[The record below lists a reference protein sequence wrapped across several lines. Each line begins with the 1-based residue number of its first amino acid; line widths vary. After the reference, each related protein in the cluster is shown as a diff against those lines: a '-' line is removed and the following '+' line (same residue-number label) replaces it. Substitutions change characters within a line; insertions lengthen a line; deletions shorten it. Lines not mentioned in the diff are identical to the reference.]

1 MKKFIAYELRNLD
14 VDRDLPFYGD
24 KLPEFKNVKDVLSSL
39 KESTSSLEFKVNQE
53 IFGKDPEKE
62 FKKLLDFWIHN
73 CIDTICSHF
82 STFLRRY
89 YSDNYIGCYE
99 NSFAHIDS
107 DAKCVYSDAKIAINA
122 YDVVGNMTFD
132 DYFDMIALLDEE
144 NEEIIKEY
152 VKMMKPILDNHSL
165 NINSH
170 MLNDYV
176 LSKINSS
183 TIPKRKK
190 LNAHWSP
197 NPKDYDHLDDFSFM
211 KTMNQ
216 LF

>member
-1 MKKFIAYELRNLD
+1 MKKFISYELRDLD

-39 KESTSSLEFKVNQE
+39 KGSTSSLEFKVNQE

-82 STFLRRY
+82 STFLGR
-89 YSDNYIGCYE
+89 YSDNHIDCYE
-99 NSFAHIDS
+99 NSFVHIDS
-107 DAKCVYSDAKIAINA
+107 NAKIAINV
-122 YDVVGNMTFD
+122 YDATGIMTFD
-132 DYFDMIALLDEE
+132 DYFDMIVVLDKE
-144 NEEIIKEY
+144 NEEIKERE
-152 VKMMKPILDNHSL
+152 KIMLKSILDNHLLS
-165 NINSH
+165 INTRI
-170 MLNDYV
+170 LNDIAFPTIKNSTI
-176 LSKINSS
+176 SKI
-183 TIPKRKK
+183 RK
-190 LNAHWSP
+190 LNAHWSLDL
-197 NPKDYDHLDDFSFM
+197 KDDLDDFSFM

>member
-1 MKKFIAYELRNLD
+1 MKKFIAYEIRDLD

-62 FKKLLDFWIHN
+62 FKELLCFWIHN

-82 STFLRRY
+82 STFLGR
-89 YSDNYIGCYE
+89 YSDNHIDCYE
-99 NSFAHIDS
+99 NSFVHIDS
-107 DAKCVYSDAKIAINA
+107 NAKIAINV
-122 YDVVGNMTFD
+122 YDATSSMTFD
-132 DYFDMIALLDEE
+132 DYFDMIAVLDKE
-144 NEEIIKEY
+144 NEEIKERAETL
-152 VKMMKPILDNHSL
+152 KSILDNHSL
-165 NINSH
+165 NINTR
-170 MLNDYV
+170 MLDDFV
-176 LSKINSS
+176 FSKIKNS
-183 TIPKRKK
+183 TISKSKK
-190 LNAHWSP
+190 LNAHWSLDL
-197 NPKDYDHLDDFSFM
+197 KDDLDDFSFM